1 MFFRKYDS
9 ETITDFP
16 FHLLIALFHL
26 VIKSKLEERKRHCLN
41 LHVFSLLF
49 ARELIHRGLSSAAVI
64 LSLNAAFRW
73 VKWDFDV
80 L

>member
-1 MFFRKYDS
+1 MGSTRVVSSIAPPFSKMKFFSPQR
-9 ETITDFP
+9 F
-16 FHLLIALFHL
+16 
-26 VIKSKLEERKRHCLN
+26 
-41 LHVFSLLF
+41 LF